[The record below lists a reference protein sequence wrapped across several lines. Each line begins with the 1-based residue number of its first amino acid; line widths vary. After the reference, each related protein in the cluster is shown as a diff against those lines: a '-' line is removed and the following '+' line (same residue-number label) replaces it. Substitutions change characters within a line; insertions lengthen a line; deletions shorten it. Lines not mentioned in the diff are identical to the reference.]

1 MRPPSIKTTRSA
13 TSRAN
18 CIAWVT
24 ITIVI
29 FCAARSLMT
38 CSTRLSAGIGA
49 ETNGTM
55 LTCEA
60 TSALAVENISPTPM
74 ANASDV
80 S

>member
-38 CSTRLSAGIGA
+38 RS
-49 ETNGTM
+49 
-55 LTCEA
+55 
-60 TSALAVENISPTPM
+60 TSAVSSGSSAEVGSSKNRISGSSARARAILTRCC
-74 ANASDV
+74 
-80 S
+80 